1 VTITVAPGEYGWI
14 ATAQRMQ
21 NVTADFHVTLGN
33 QTYDVPNVTARA
45 PMTSDSSN
53 VYVTKTEKIDDKA
66 GVCSGKDGAS
76 FLQPSPVA
84 PVAGGLYNIAVSG
97 SNQRVLSAPNR
108 SRDAVQL
115 ELGQS
120 SDGRNQPWRFIESP
134 ANADYFEVQSDNN
147 PKLCLDLS
155 GTDGKSILQWP
166 SATPTTSCGRSRT
179 TPPTRASGSRIRP
192 SRTRRW
198 TPREGRSSR
207 APRSSPPTLPPLAG
221 GCSSG
226 SVSDADASR
235 PRWDGR
241 RWPGCAQA
249 AHASYSSSMLWLLR
263 HAEAADGFPDD
274 ERPLTERGMKQA
286 EAAGLALARL
296 GTHLE
301 LCLCSPKL
309 RAVQTAELACAALG
323 VQIAIEPA
331 LSGEPFDV
339 RALTAGYDDVLLVG
353 HDPSFTLT
361 VHDLTGAQARMR
373 KGGLAAVSKG
383 ELVALLRPA
392 ELSAI
397 AYATEDVVA

>member
-1 VTITVAPGEYGWI
+1 
-14 ATAQRMQ
+14 
-21 NVTADFHVTLGN
+21 
-33 QTYDVPNVTARA
+33 
-45 PMTSDSSN
+45 
-53 VYVTKTEKIDDKA
+53 
-66 GVCSGKDGAS
+66 
-76 FLQPSPVA
+76 
-84 PVAGGLYNIAVSG
+84 
-97 SNQRVLSAPNR
+97 
-108 SRDAVQL
+108 
-115 ELGQS
+115 
-120 SDGRNQPWRFIESP
+120 
-134 ANADYFEVQSDNN
+134 
-147 PKLCLDLS
+147 
-155 GTDGKSILQWP
+155 
-166 SATPTTSCGRSRT
+166 
-179 TPPTRASGSRIRP
+179 
-192 SRTRRW
+192 
-198 TPREGRSSR
+198 
-207 APRSSPPTLPPLAG
+207 
-221 GCSSG
+221 
-226 SVSDADASR
+226 
-235 PRWDGR
+235 
-241 RWPGCAQA
+241 
-249 AHASYSSSMLWLLR
+249 MLWLLR